1 MKRIL
6 VFQKSDAEYQ
16 VAEDGKV
23 IFSINIS
30 EMKFDVKEFF
40 DAFCSDLDF
49 VNLEVVEIEN
59 TLKSDKDATRIYNC
73 IKELIEEILERVKN
87 EETVKDKTLCI

>member
-6 VFQKSDAEYQ
+6 VFQKSDVEYQ
-16 VAEDGKV
+16 VAEDEKV

-40 DAFCSDLDF
+40 DAFCCDLDF
-49 VNLEVVEIEN
+49 VNMEGVEIEN

-73 IKELIEEILERVKN
+73 IKELIEEIFERVKN
-87 EETVKDKTLCI
+87 EEIVKDKTL